1 MYHNIK
7 RIKTPLEHNIQL
19 TDVWLKSLDDDILTK
34 MFEVYGEDAD
44 KIIQNELRKR
54 KLKKINKNYGKEN

>member
-7 RIKTPLEHNIQL
+7 RIKTPLERNNIQL

-34 MFEVYGEDAD
+34 VFGVYGEDAD

-54 KLKKINKNYGKEN
+54 KLKKIKATR